1 MAVHKRSS
9 LKDIAEALGLSKTTV
24 SFVLNGKANE
34 YHIGEETAKRV
45 WEMAERLQYNPNF
58 TAISLRDGC
67 SKILGIVVSDISN
80 PFFASLA
87 RLYEDEAAKIGYT
100 VFFGSSDENAD
111 KMQQTIRNLI
121 ARGVDGLIVVP
132 CQDSETFISS
142 LVPRGIP
149 LVLLDRYF
157 PHQEINYVA
166 LDNFEATRQA
176 TAYILG
182 KGSKQPT
189 IVAYD
194 IDLIHMHERIRGYQ
208 QAMADK
214 GMSAQSNVIRIE
226 PDISTADM
234 AYLLKES
241 MDKGTDGF
249 IFTTNLITLSG
260 MYALLELGCPTNG
273 LKLVGFDGTPAF
285 DFFNCP
291 ITYIQQPLE
300 QLVGASLTAVK
311 AIIDKEQ
318 ASSALLR
325 GKLIEKY

>member
-1 MAVHKRSS
+1 MEVRKRSS
-9 LKDIAEALGLSKTTV
+9 LKDIADALGLSKTTV

-45 WEMAERLQYNPNF
+45 WETAERMQYNPNF

-111 KMQQTIRNLI
+111 KMQQVINNLI

-132 CQDSETFISS
+132 CKDSETFISS

-157 PHQEINYVA
+157 PNQEISYVA

-176 TAYILG
+176 TAYILN
-182 KGSKQPT
+182 KGSKQPA

-194 IDLIHMHERIRGYQ
+194 LDLIHMHERIRGYEQ
-208 QAMADK
+208 GMADK
-214 GMSAQSNVIRIE
+214 GMRAMSNVIRIE
-226 PDISTADM
+226 PNISTPDM

-241 MDKGTDGF
+241 MDRGTDGF

-260 MYALLELGCPTNG
+260 MYALLELGCPTKD
-273 LKLVGFDGTPAF
+273 LRLVGFDGTPAF
-285 DFFNCP
+285 DFFDCP
-291 ITYIQQPLE
+291 ITYILQPLE
-300 QLVGASLTAVK
+300 QLVEASLTAVK
-311 AIIDKEQ
+311 AIIDKAQ

>member
-1 MAVHKRSS
+1 
-9 LKDIAEALGLSKTTV
+9 
-24 SFVLNGKANE
+24 
-34 YHIGEETAKRV
+34 
-45 WEMAERLQYNPNF
+45 
-58 TAISLRDGC
+58 
-67 SKILGIVVSDISN
+67 VVAAFPT
-80 PFFASLA
+80 PFSAPLP

-111 KMQQTIRNLI
+111 KMQQVINNLI

-132 CQDSETFISS
+132 CKDSETFISS

-157 PHQEINYVA
+157 PNQEISYVA

-176 TAYILG
+176 TAYILN
-182 KGSKQPT
+182 KGSKQPA

-194 IDLIHMHERIRGYQ
+194 LDLIHMHERIRGYEQ
-208 QAMADK
+208 GMADK
-214 GMSAQSNVIRIE
+214 GMRAMSNVIRIE
-226 PDISTADM
+226 PNISTPDM

-241 MDKGTDGF
+241 MDRGTDGF

-260 MYALLELGCPTNG
+260 MYALLELGCPTKG
-273 LKLVGFDGTPAF
+273 LRLVGFDGTPAF
-285 DFFNCP
+285 DFFDCP
-291 ITYIQQPLE
+291 ITYILQPLE
-300 QLVGASLTAVK
+300 QLVEASLTAVK
-311 AIIDKEQ
+311 AIIDKAQ